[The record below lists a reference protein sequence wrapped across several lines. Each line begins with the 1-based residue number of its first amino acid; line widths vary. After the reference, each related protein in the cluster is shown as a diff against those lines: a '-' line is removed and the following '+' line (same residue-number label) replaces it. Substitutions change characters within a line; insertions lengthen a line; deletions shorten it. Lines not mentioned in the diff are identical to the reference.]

1 VTIKVPGFF
10 LFLEEVKM
18 RVLKFGGSSLASAE
32 RFVQVANIIKNKSQ
46 SSALAVVVSAPQG
59 VTNHLVAMAEN
70 ISDEIKLQNDLKHF
84 KQAIDMIIGDLSA
97 SIADFDGKHAEQTLA
112 HWEQKLSRFLQGA
125 TMLSYCPDH
134 IRAVIISIGERLSV
148 ALLDSVLKTKAI
160 NVSVLEPEKFLIT
173 NDKSLNAVADL
184 VLSKEKFE
192 TQYSE
197 LNLVALMP
205 GFIGANTQGQ
215 VTTLG
220 RNGSDYSAAVL
231 ATCAQAEC
239 CEIWTDVDGVYNADP
254 RLIKDA
260 TLLDYLSYQEA
271 MELSYFGASVLHP
284 KTIGPIAQY
293 HIPCLIKNTGN
304 PEAPGTLIAN
314 ENDQKKQVKAIS
326 NLDDLTMVN
335 VSGPGMK
342 GMVGMASRV
351 FATMS
356 RENISIVLISQ
367 SSSEYCISF
376 CIHSA
381 DAELAKESLSEEFGP
396 ELLNG
401 LLEPLALKGELSIVS
416 LVGDGMHHQQG
427 VAAKFFSSLAQAR
440 VNVVAIAQDSSE
452 RSISVVIEKR
462 KCTDAMK
469 VSHQNFFS
477 HKPTIDVFLVGC
489 GVVGSELIAQISRQQ
504 TKLKEQNISVKVYGL
519 ANSKG
524 MVFNKEGVDLDNW
537 QGLLGDNPVP
547 VTAEN
552 VKAFV
557 RDNHLINPVL
567 IDSTSNEAL
576 AMSYVDFLEEG
587 FHVVTPNKKA
597 NTDSWEYYQ
606 ALRVAAQKTNRRFLY
621 ETTVGAGLPVIDT
634 LQNLLKAGDELQQF
648 EGVLSGSL
656 SYIFGKLEEGMTL
669 SQATAIAKENGF
681 TEPDPRDDLSGMDV
695 ARKLLIMAREAGM
708 QLELSDIKVD
718 SVLSDDFDA
727 SGDVATFMANLT
739 TLDQPFADRIATA
752 KSEGKVLRYIGT
764 IVDGKCQ
771 VSIEAVAQDHPLHGV
786 KDGENALA
794 IHSRYYQPLPFV
806 LRGYGAGAAVTAAGV
821 FGDLLRTLAW
831 EQQH

>member
-1 VTIKVPGFF
+1 
-10 LFLEEVKM
+10 M
-18 RVLKFGGSSLASAE
+18 RVLKFGGSSLASGE
-32 RFVQVANIIKNKSQ
+32 RFIQVAKIIKEAAE
-46 SSALAVVVSAPQG
+46 SSPVAVVVSAPQG

-70 ISDEIKLQNDLKHF
+70 ISNEEKLQVDLGHF
-84 KQAIDMIIGDLSA
+84 RRAIDAIIDDLSA
-97 SIADFDGKHAEQTLA
+97 TVSGFNRQHCEQSLA
-112 HWEQKLSRFLQGA
+112 NCEQQLGRYMKGA

-134 IRAVIISIGERLSV
+134 IRARIISTGERLSV
-148 ALLDSVLKTKAI
+148 AILDSLLQANNIT
-160 NVSVLEPEKFLIT
+160 VSLLAPEKFLST
-173 NDKSLNAVADL
+173 NDASLNAVADL
-184 VLSKEKFE
+184 VLCKENF
-192 TQYSE
+192 QVNYSQ
-197 LNLVALMP
+197 LNNVALMP
-205 GFIGANTQGQ
+205 GFIGADSLGQ

-231 ATCAQAEC
+231 AVCAEAEC
-239 CEIWTDVDGVYNADP
+239 CEIWTDVDGVFNADP

-260 TLLDYLSYQEA
+260 KLLDYLSYQEA

-293 HIPCLIKNTGN
+293 HIPCLIKNTHN
-304 PEAPGTLIAN
+304 PAAPGTLIAN
-314 ENDQKKQVKAIS
+314 ENDQQKKVKAIS
-326 NLDDLTMVN
+326 NLDNLTMVN

-356 RENISIVLISQ
+356 RENISLVLISQ

-376 CIHSA
+376 CIYSA
-381 DAELAKESLSEEFGP
+381 DAPRAKHSLQEEFEL

-401 LLEPLALKGELSIVS
+401 LLEPIALKGELSIVS

-427 VAAKFFSSLAQAR
+427 VAAKFFGSLAQAR

-452 RSISVVIEKR
+452 RSISVVIEQR

-477 HKPTIDVFLVGC
+477 HRPTIDVFLVGC
-489 GVVGSELIAQISRQQ
+489 GVVGSELIAQIGRQQ
-504 TKLKEQNISVKVYGL
+504 ANLKAQNIDLKVYGI

-524 MVFNKEGVDLDNW
+524 MVFDENGIDLENWPACLNKEA
-537 QGLLGDNPVP
+537 VP
-547 VTAEN
+547 VTADN

-557 RDNHLINPVL
+557 RENHLINPVL
-567 IDSTSNEAL
+567 VDSTSSEDL
-576 AMSYVDFLEEG
+576 AMSYVDFLNEG

-606 ALRVAAQKTNRRFLY
+606 ALRHAAQKTHRRFLY

-634 LQNLLKAGDELQQF
+634 LQSLIKAGDQLQRF

-656 SYIFGKLEEGMTL
+656 SYIFGKLEEGMSL

-695 ARKLLIMAREAGM
+695 ARKLLIMARESGM
-708 QLELSDIKVD
+708 QLELSDISIE
-718 SVLSDDFDA
+718 SVLPSDFDA
-727 SGDVATFMANLT
+727 QGDINTFMSNLKSI
-739 TLDQPFADRIATA
+739 DAAFSERITSA
-752 KSEGKVLRYIGT
+752 KTEGKVLRYIGN

-771 VSIEAVAQDHPLHGV
+771 VSIEAVSSDHPLYSV

>member
-1 VTIKVPGFF
+1 
-10 LFLEEVKM
+10 M

-32 RFVQVANIIKNKSQ
+32 RFMQVANIIKSNSQ
-46 SSALAVVVSAPQG
+46 TTPVAVVVSAPQG

-70 ISDEIKLQNDLKHF
+70 ISDEAKLASDLSHF
-84 KQAIDMIIGDLSA
+84 NRAITTIIGDLNA
-97 SIADFDGKHAEQTLA
+97 SLPNFSVQHAEQILA
-112 HWEQKLSRFLQGA
+112 NWEHQLGRFLQGA

-134 IRAVIISIGERLSV
+134 IRAIIISIGERLSV
-148 ALLDSVLKTKAI
+148 AILDSVLKANDI
-160 NVSVLEPEKFLIT
+160 NVSLIEPEKFLYT
-173 NDKSLNAVADL
+173 NDASLNALADL
-184 VLSKEKFE
+184 VLCKNKFQLE
-192 TQYSE
+192 YTQ
-197 LNLVALMP
+197 LNQVSLMP
-205 GFIGANTQGQ
+205 GFIGTNTKGN

-231 ATCAQAEC
+231 AVCAQAQC

-254 RLIKDA
+254 RLIKEA
-260 TLLDYLSYQEA
+260 SLLDYLSYQEA

-304 PEAPGTLIAN
+304 PTAKGTLIAN

-326 NLDDLTMVN
+326 NLDNLTMVN

-356 RENISIVLISQ
+356 RENISLVLISQ

-376 CIHSA
+376 CIYSA
-381 DAELAKESLSEEFGP
+381 DAATAEDCLKQEFEL

-401 LLEPLALKGELSIVS
+401 LLEPINLQHDLSIVS

-452 RSISVVIEKR
+452 RSISVVIEQR

-469 VSHQNFFS
+469 VSHQNFFT

-489 GVVGSELIAQISRQQ
+489 GVVGSELIAQIARQQ
-504 TKLKEQNISVKVYGL
+504 PKLKQQNIALKVYGL

-524 MVFNKEGVDLDNW
+524 MVFDADGVDLENW
-537 QGLLGDNPVP
+537 QALLGKEAVA

-552 VKAFV
+552 VKQFV

-567 IDSTSNEAL
+567 VDSTSNEAL
-576 AMSYVDFLEEG
+576 AMSYVDFLNEG

-606 ALRVAAQKTNRRFLY
+606 ALRKAAQNTNRRFLY

-634 LQNLLKAGDELQQF
+634 LQSLLKAGDELLKF

-656 SYIFGKLEEGMTL
+656 SYIFGKLDEGMTV

-681 TEPDPRDDLSGMDV
+681 TEPDPRDDLSGLDV

-708 QLELSDIKVD
+708 TLELADIEIE
-718 SVLSDDFDA
+718 SVLPGSFDA
-727 SGDVATFMANLT
+727 SGDIASFMEALPSIDNAFAQRVA
-739 TLDQPFADRIATA
+739 DA
-752 KSEGKVLRYIGT
+752 KAQGKVLRYIGN
-764 IVDGKCQ
+764 IIDGKCR
-771 VSIEAVAQDHPLHGV
+771 VAIEAVGVEHPLYSI
-786 KDGENALA
+786 KEGENALA

-806 LRGYGAGAAVTAAGV
+806 LRGYGAGAEVTAAGV

>member
-1 VTIKVPGFF
+1 
-10 LFLEEVKM
+10 M

-32 RFVQVANIIKNKSQ
+32 RFRQVANIVKNQ
-46 SSALAVVVSAPQG
+46 SEVSNVAVVVSAPQG

-70 ISDEIKLQNDLKHF
+70 IHNEQKLDADLGHF
-84 KQAIDMIIGDLSA
+84 KQAITTIIDELSA
-97 SIADFDGKHAEQTLA
+97 TVEHFNSQLCLQA
-112 HWEQKLSRFLQGA
+112 LSNNEHQLKRYMQGA
-125 TMLSYCPDH
+125 VLLTFCPEH
-134 IRAVIISIGERLSV
+134 IRARIISTGERLSV
-148 ALLDSVLKTKAI
+148 AILDAVLQAHGTSASLLA
-160 NVSVLEPEKFLIT
+160 PEKFLYT
-173 NDKSLNAVADL
+173 NSSPLNAVADL
-184 VLSKEKFE
+184 VLSKEKFRQE
-192 TQYSE
+192 YSK
-197 LNLVALMP
+197 LNQVSLMP
-205 GFIGANTQGQ
+205 GFIGVNFDLNLETPQ

-231 ATCAQAEC
+231 AVCAEAEC

-254 RLIKDA
+254 RFIKEA
-260 TLLDYLSYQEA
+260 KLLDYLSYQEA

-293 HIPCLIKNTGN
+293 HIPCLIKNTSN
-304 PEAPGTLIAN
+304 PSAPGTLISN
-314 ENDQKKQVKAIS
+314 ENDQQKRVKAIS

-356 RENISIVLISQ
+356 RENISLVLISQ

-376 CIHSA
+376 CIYSS
-381 DAELAKESLSEEFGP
+381 DAERAKQSLQDEFEL

-416 LVGDGMHHQQG
+416 LVGDGMHHQRG

-452 RSISVVIEKR
+452 RSISVVIEQR
-462 KCTDAMK
+462 KCMDAMK

-504 TKLKEQNISVKVYGL
+504 ASLKEQNIVLKVYGI
-519 ANSKG
+519 ANSQG
-524 MVFNKEGVDLDNW
+524 MVFDKNGIDLNQW
-537 QGLLGDNPVP
+537 QETLAQATSALPV
-547 VTAEN
+547 N
-552 VKAFV
+552 VETLKRFV
-557 RDNHLINPVL
+557 RDNHLINPVFV
-567 IDSTSNEAL
+567 DSTSNEAL
-576 AMSYVDFLEEG
+576 AMSYVDYLAEG

-597 NTDSWEYYQ
+597 NTDTWQYYQ
-606 ALRVAAQKTNRRFLY
+606 QLRTTAQQTNRRFLY
-621 ETTVGAGLPVIDT
+621 ETTVGAGLPVLDT
-634 LQNLLKAGDELQQF
+634 LQSLIKAGDQLQRF
-648 EGVLSGSL
+648 EGILSGSL
-656 SYIFGKLEEGMTL
+656 SYMFGKLEEGMSL
-669 SQATAIAKENGF
+669 SEATAIAKENGF

-708 QLELSDIKVD
+708 QLELSDI
-718 SVLSDDFDA
+718 SIEPVLPDDFDA
-727 SGDVATFMANLT
+727 SGDVSQFMGNLT
-739 TLDQPFADRIATA
+739 QLDSKFAERVAEA
-752 KSEGKVLRYIGT
+752 KAQGKVLRYIGN

-771 VSIEAVAQDHPLHGV
+771 VSIESVGIDHPLYSI